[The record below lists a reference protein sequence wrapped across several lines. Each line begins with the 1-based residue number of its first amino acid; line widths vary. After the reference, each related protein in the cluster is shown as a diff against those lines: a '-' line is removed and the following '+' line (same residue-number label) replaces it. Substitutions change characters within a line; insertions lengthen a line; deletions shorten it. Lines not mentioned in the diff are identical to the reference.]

1 MMHDDVEHQWESKT
15 GKKYYS
21 LTPDEKADANREI
34 QAMLAAEKEA

>member
-1 MMHDDVEHQWESKT
+1 MSVQHQWESKT